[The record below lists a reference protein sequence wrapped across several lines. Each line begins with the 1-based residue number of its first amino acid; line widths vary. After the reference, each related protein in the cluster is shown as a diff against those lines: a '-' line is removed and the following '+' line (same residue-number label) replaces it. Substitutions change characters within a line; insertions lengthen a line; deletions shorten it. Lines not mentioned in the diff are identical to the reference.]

1 MLLRSE
7 LHGCLERVK
16 SFLIKA
22 GATLGASLV
31 APEASLPLG
40 LNVDTDIG
48 KEDLYG
54 GFSPR
59 ARPSP
64 QLEPHVS
71 SASESKVT
79 TEVRGPV
86 MMTMPELQKLCGE
99 SCPPLSMLH
108 REEDTLGASE
118 VASTAPSLE
127 PSQPLV
133 SETLFAKELNDLL
146 IGLEEVSPGSGK
158 EIARLISEK
167 DTEGKIKR
175 VKEYLRR
182 KSKKSCA
189 NRKAS
194 AAA

>member
-1 MLLRSE
+1 
-7 LHGCLERVK
+7 
-16 SFLIKA
+16 
-22 GATLGASLV
+22 
-31 APEASLPLG
+31 
-40 LNVDTDIG
+40 
-48 KEDLYG
+48 
-54 GFSPR
+54 
-59 ARPSP
+59 
-64 QLEPHVS
+64 VS

-79 TEVRGPV
+79 AEVRGPV
-86 MMTMPELQKLCGE
+86 MMIMPELQKLCGE
-99 SCPPLSMLH
+99 SSPPLSMLH
-108 REEDTLGASE
+108 LEEDTLGASE
-118 VASTAPSLE
+118 VASTVPSLE

-146 IGLEEVSPGSGK
+146 IRLEEASPGSGK